1 MNLADSFLL
10 GFIVMACLT
19 AATFFLKFWRTTAD
33 ILFAAFAAFF
43 FIEAGIRVS
52 LFFFAKPN
60 EADPIIYII
69 QLIALILVLA
79 AIVRKNFGKSG

>member
-10 GFIVMACLT
+10 GFIVMASLT
-19 AATFFLKFWRTTAD
+19 AATFFLKFWRRTAD

-43 FIEAGIRVS
+43 SIEAAIRIS

-60 EADPIIYII
+60 EAKPAVYII
-69 QLIALILVLA
+69 RLIAFILVLA
-79 AIVRKNFGKSG
+79 AIVRKNFGKGA